1 MDRNTQ
7 DLPNCRNCKYAEPMQ
22 DDGWLCGSDKFDVK
36 RLTCFEPRK
45 TKKTKTIDDD
55 LNGTIDNNDVPQ

>member
-7 DLPNCRNCKYAEPMQ
+7 DLPNCSNCKYAEPMQ

-36 RLTCFEPRK
+36 HLTCFEPRETEENK
-45 TKKTKTIDDD
+45 
-55 LNGTIDNNDVPQ
+55 GE